1 MLSAAPPVYTG
12 SELDEVEVGEV
23 QDEVDHAPVALATPL
38 ELEAVVLAVV
48 QVQVAEV
55 VLYPVALL
63 ETLEEVVVG
72 HELLLPE

>member
-1 MLSAAPPVYTG
+1 MYTG

-23 QDEVDHAPVALATPL
+23 QDEVDHAPVELATPL

-63 ETLEEVVVG
+63 ETPEAVVVG